1 MYVYDEYDQRIIEDR
16 VKQFRDQT
24 RRYLAGE
31 LSEEEFRPLRL
42 QNGLYIQRFAPML
55 RVAVPY
61 GQLTSRQT
69 RMMAKIARDY
79 DKGYA
84 HISTRQNVQF
94 NWPAVEDI
102 PDILAELATVQ
113 MHAIQ
118 TSGNCLRNVT
128 TDQFAGVAADEVID
142 PRPWCEIVRQW
153 TTFHPEFAY
162 LPRKFKIAVN
172 GSTADRAAIEVHDIG
187 LEPVHNAAG
196 ELGFRVLVGGGLGR
210 TPVVGAFINEF
221 LPWQD
226 LLSYLDAILRVYNR
240 YGRRDNK
247 YKARIKILVK
257 ALTPE
262 VFAQKVDAEMVHLRG
277 GQTTL
282 TEAELHRVAKHFV
295 DPDYKALDN
304 QTAALAELDKEHPGF
319 ARWRTRNTLAH
330 KKPGYVAV
338 TLSLKPTGVAPGDI
352 TDKQLDAVADLADRY
367 SFGQLRTSHE
377 QNIILADVEQSQ
389 LFALW
394 GELREG
400 GFATPNIG
408 LLTDIIC
415 CPGGDFCSLANA
427 KSIPIAESIQRR
439 FDDLDYLFDIGEL
452 DLNISGC
459 MNACGHHHV
468 GHIGILGV
476 DKKGEEFYQVSLGGS
491 ASRDASL
498 GKILGPSFAQEAMPD
513 VISKLI
519 DVYVEQRTEDERL
532 STPTSV
538 LASTSSRNASMQR
551 IIKNNAVVDETW
563 HLLPKDFNI
572 DDISNCDD
580 LIVPLQLWRE
590 HSRMLKARDG
600 GLGVWLDADEE
611 AEEIGEDVAEFQVI
625 ALNFPAFTDGRNY
638 SNARLLRDRYGF
650 KGELRAIGDVLRDQL
665 FYMHRCG
672 FDAFAVRADKDPY
685 EALEGLKDFS
695 VTYQAAT
702 DEPLP
707 LFRRR

>member
-61 GQLTSRQT
+61 GQLNAKQVRTL
-69 RMMAKIARDY
+69 AKIARDY

-94 NWPAVEDI
+94 NWPALEDI

-118 TSGNCLRNVT
+118 TSGNCLRNTT
-128 TDQFAGVAADEVID
+128 TDQFAGVAADEIVD

-162 LPRKFKIAVN
+162 LPRKFKIAIN
-172 GSTADRAAIEVHDIG
+172 GSQEDRAAIEVHDIG
-187 LEPVHNAAG
+187 LEPVRNAAG

-210 TPVVGAFINEF
+210 TPVVGSFINEF

-226 LLSYLDAILRVYNR
+226 LISYLDAILRVYNR

-262 VFAQKVDAEMVHLRG
+262 VFAEKVEAEMVHLRG
-277 GQTTL
+277 GTTTL
-282 TEAELHRVAKHFV
+282 TEAEVQRVSRHFV
-295 DPDYKALDN
+295 DPEYLALDN
-304 QTAALAELDKEHPGF
+304 VDYTALDAEHPGF
-319 ARWRTRNTLAH
+319 ARWRSRNTRAH
-330 KKPGYVAV
+330 KRPGYVAV
-338 TLSLKPTGVAPGDI
+338 TLSLKPTGVAPGDV
-352 TDKQLDAVADLADRY
+352 TDKQLDAVADLAERY
-367 SFGQLRTSHE
+367 SFGFLRTSHE
-377 QNIILADVEQSQ
+377 QNIILADVEQRQ
-389 LFALW
+389 LHALW
-394 GELREG
+394 LELRES

-415 CPGGDFCSLANA
+415 CPGGDYCSLANA

-439 FDDLDYLFDIGEL
+439 FDDLDYLFDIGEI

-476 DKKGEEFYQVSLGGS
+476 DKKGEEFYQVSLGGN
-491 ASRDASL
+491 AARGASL
-498 GKILGPSFAQEAMPD
+498 GKILGPSFAQDDMAD
-513 VISKLI
+513 VIEKLI
-519 DVYVEQRTEDERL
+519 AVYVEQRTEEERFID
-532 STPTSV
+532 TY
-538 LASTSSRNASMQR
+538 QR
-551 IIKNNAVVDETW
+551 IG
-563 HLLPKDFNI
+563 I
-572 DDISNCDD
+572 D
-580 LIVPLQLWRE
+580 P
-590 HSRMLKARDG
+590 
-600 GLGVWLDADEE
+600 
-611 AEEIGEDVAEFQVI
+611 
-625 ALNFPAFTDGRNY
+625 
-638 SNARLLRDRYGF
+638 F
-650 KGELRAIGDVLRDQL
+650 KERV
-665 FYMHRCG
+665 Y
-672 FDAFAVRADKDPY
+672 
-685 EALEGLKDFS
+685 
-695 VTYQAAT
+695 AANH
-702 DEPLP
+702 
-707 LFRRR
+707 